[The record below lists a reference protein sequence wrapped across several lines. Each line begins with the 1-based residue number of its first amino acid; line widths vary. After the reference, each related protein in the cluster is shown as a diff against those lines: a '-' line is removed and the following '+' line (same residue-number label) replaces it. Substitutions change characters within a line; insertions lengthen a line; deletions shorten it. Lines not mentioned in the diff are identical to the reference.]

1 MLQNKSCGAILFVR
15 QSSQIKYLL
24 LQYSGSYW
32 GFVKGGIEANES
44 EKETVIRELKEETGI
59 TDAVFIEGFR
69 EQIEYFYRRKNA
81 NVHKV
86 AILYL
91 MEAFSE
97 KVQLSFEHKAYIW
110 LDYEQS
116 IKKLSY
122 KNSKEVLRKAN
133 DFLTTTAS
141 KVNDGRNVV
150 EFG

>member
-15 QSSQIKYLL
+15 QSSKIKYLL
-24 LQYSGSYW
+24 LRYSGSYW
-32 GFVKGGIEANES
+32 GFVKGGVESNEI

-69 EQIEYFYRRKNA
+69 EPIEYFYHKKDITI
-81 NVHKV
+81 HKV

-97 KVQLSFEHKAYIW
+97 KVHLSFEHKAYIW
-110 LDYEQS
+110 LDYDKS
-116 IKKLSY
+116 IKKLLH
-122 KNSKEVLRKAN
+122 KNSKEVLHKAHK
-133 DFLTTTAS
+133 FLTTKAY
-141 KVNDGRNVV
+141 KENEGNVI

>member
-15 QSSQIKYLL
+15 QNSQIKYLL
-24 LQYSGSYW
+24 LHYSGSYW
-32 GFVKGGIEANES
+32 GFVKGGVEPNET

-59 TDAVFIEGFR
+59 TNAAFIEDFR
-69 EQIEYFYRRKNA
+69 EPIEYFYRRKDA
-81 NVHKV
+81 AVHKV

-97 KVQLSFEHKAYIW
+97 KVQLSFEHKAYVW
-110 LDYEQS
+110 LDYNQT

-122 KNSKEVLRKAN
+122 KNSKEVLRKAH
-133 DFLTTTAS
+133 DFLTTLAS
-141 KVNDGRNVV
+141 QENDRRNVV